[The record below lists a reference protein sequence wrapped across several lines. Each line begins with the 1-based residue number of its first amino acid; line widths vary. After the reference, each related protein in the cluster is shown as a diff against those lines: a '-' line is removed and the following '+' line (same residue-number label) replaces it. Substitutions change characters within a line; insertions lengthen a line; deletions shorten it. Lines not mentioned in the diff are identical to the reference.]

1 MGLRRF
7 SMTAAVLVP
16 WWVWTAAASIGPG
29 IHDSGSRAA
38 AAASIVFASGDGIW
52 SVEPDGSDLT
62 QLTHRRNDISPAWV
76 PGREAIAFVRAMSTS
91 QGIGQLRLIDSD
103 GSHARVVVRRWPGE
117 EPTWS
122 PDADRL
128 AYYCGCDGAI
138 HVMGVDGS
146 NDLRITESRATRAPD
161 WSPDGSLIAYGEP
174 VGRSFH
180 IFTVDP
186 GGGGRTQVS
195 HGSGSDAWPDWS
207 PDGMR
212 IVFSRWK
219 LGLGRDL
226 YVMRA
231 DGSDLIR
238 LRRTPRLNELEP
250 SWSPDGRTIAFAG
263 RWSGSDRTYLF
274 SILADGSG
282 RVKVTGRL
290 ASEPAWSG

>member
-1 MGLRRF
+1 MRLRRF
-7 SMTAAVLVP
+7 GVTAGLLVP
-16 WWVWTAAASIGPG
+16 WWAGTATASVDTG
-29 IHDSGSRAA
+29 IHDSGTHAA
-38 AAASIVFASGDGIW
+38 APASIVFASGDGIW
-52 SVEPDGSDLT
+52 SVEPDGSDLV
-62 QLTHRRNDISPAWV
+62 QLTHHGNDISPAWA
-76 PGREAIAFVRAMSTS
+76 PGRESIAFVRAMTTS
-91 QGIGQLRLIDSD
+91 EGIGQLRLIDSD
-103 GSHARVVVRRWPGE
+103 GSHARVVVRRWAGQ

-138 HVMGVDGS
+138 HVMRVDGS
-146 NDLRITESRATRAPD
+146 NDVKITKSRATRAPD

-180 IFTVDP
+180 IFAMDP
-186 GGGGRTQVS
+186 GGGGRTQLS
-195 HGSGSDAWPDWS
+195 NGSGSDAWPDWS
-207 PDGMR
+207 PDGVH
-212 IVFSRWK
+212 IVFSRWRP
-219 LGLGRDL
+219 GRGRDL

-274 SILADGSG
+274 SIPADGSG
-282 RVKVTGRL
+282 RVRLTGRL